1 MTAGNVLVTCGGK
14 WVGMVL
20 QLRRAMAAVGPLAG
34 GKIFIADRA
43 PLTPAGHFADGSFVV
58 PPIDD
63 PGYAGCLADICRRH
77 GVAVVV
83 PLIDLDLLRLAP
95 HREQFTAAGA
105 RLVCPEPD
113 LTDLCF
119 DKSRFAGFAAAEG
132 ILTPRRV
139 APEDLATAPMPLFC
153 KPGRGFGSINAGLCS
168 SLERAR
174 EILALRPDTIFEEYV
189 RAAEISVDA
198 YIASSGRCT
207 VRVQRIRDKVVGGEA
222 VQSHTVRIPPV
233 RDAAA
238 ATIDALARRGLR
250 GPLNVQVFASDP
262 PRVIEV
268 NTRLGSASVLSNVAS
283 GGRLFTAV
291 LAEACGLPAD
301 GDPDDYR
308 EGVSLYRFLGDVFHD
323 GASVLDSVPGRTGR

>member
-34 GKIFIADRA
+34 GKIYVADRA

-58 PPIDD
+58 SSIDD
-63 PGYAGCLADICRRH
+63 PGYADCLADICRRQ

-95 HREQFTAAGA
+95 HHAQFAAAGA
-105 RLVCPEPD
+105 RLVCPDPD

-119 DKSRFAGFAAAEG
+119 DKSRFAQFAAAEG
-132 ILTPRRV
+132 ILTPRRFAV
-139 APEDLATAPMPLFC
+139 EDLATAPMPLFS
-153 KPGRGFGSINAGLCS
+153 KPARGFGSIHAGLCS
-168 SLERAR
+168 SVKQAR
-174 EILALRPDTIFEEYV
+174 EILTLRPDTIFEEYV

-198 YIASSGRCT
+198 YLASSGRCI
-207 VRVQRIRDKVVGGEA
+207 VRVPRIRDKVVGGEA
-222 VQSHTVRIPPV
+222 VQTHTVRIPPV
-233 RDAAA
+233 RDAAL
-238 ATIDALARRGLR
+238 ATIEALARRGLR
-250 GPLNVQVFASDP
+250 GPLNVQVFASEP

-268 NTRLGSASVLSNVAS
+268 NTRLGSASVLSNVAC
-283 GGRLFTAV
+283 GGRLFAAV
-291 LAEACGLPAD
+291 LGEACGLPAD

-323 GASVLDSVPGRTGR
+323 GDSVLDCLPGRAGR